1 VGLPGR
7 VFRRVPGGGWL
18 VLAGSVPEFDEAVS
32 WIDLLLARAIASR
45 PVVWLE
51 TEPGAVEPG
60 EFLDDIEQQVEAPV
74 RSIPIDHP
82 EWEKAGLLM
91 VSEAADPA
99 GLARS
104 EASPRLLTCLQSGAA
119 VAAFGRS
126 AGAFGEVVLAEGGL
140 APGMA
145 WLTASIILPESM
157 AAPATEP
164 LVRDY
169 LRSPEK
175 RLGLR
180 LPPSSVLAL
189 GPQGEVEVWGGPQP
203 GLILG
208 SAWSHE

>member
-1 VGLPGR
+1 MGLPGG
-7 VFRRVPGGGWL
+7 VFRRVQGGGWL
-18 VLAGSVPEFDEAVS
+18 VLAGSIPEFDEAVG

-60 EFLDDIEQQVEAPV
+60 EFLNDIEEQVEAPV
-74 RSIPIDHP
+74 QSIPIDHP
-82 EWEKAGLLM
+82 EWEGAGLLM

-99 GLARS
+99 RLARS
-104 EASPRLLTCLQSGAA
+104 EASPRLLACLQSGAA
-119 VAAFGRS
+119 VAAFGRT
-126 AGAFGEVVLAEGGL
+126 AGAFGGVILVEGGL

-145 WLTASIILPESM
+145 WLSDSIILPESM
-157 AAPATEP
+157 TAPAAEP

-180 LPPSSVLAL
+180 LPPLSVLAL

-208 SAWSHE
+208 SAWSHV